1 MAFKHSCF
9 ISYRHTKEYKG
20 RRFTE
25 RIVEDLKAE
34 LDFRV
39 PQGVFRDVERMK
51 GAEFY
56 NEALATALCQSAC
69 MVVLYWPTYFDDE
82 HLFCAREFKAME
94 ALEEKRLEL
103 LPPAERVNSLI
114 IIVALRG
121 FDQIPADIRA
131 RRLCKDFERYTLK
144 PNMRQDPGF
153 QLTMLEIGS
162 YIAGRCQAFLG
173 ASEIPFSGCESFR
186 LPTDE
191 QVRPWVARFAHGA
204 LPFANR
210 GTGG

>member
-39 PQGVFRDVERMK
+39 AQGVFRDIERLK

-56 NEALATALCQSAC
+56 NEALATALCQSVC
-69 MVVLYWPTYFDDE
+69 MVVLYWPTYFDHE

-94 ALEEKRLEL
+94 ELEEKRLGL
-103 LPPAERVNSLI
+103 LPPEERANSLI

-121 FDQIPADIRA
+121 FDQIPAEIRA
-131 RRLCKDFERYTLK
+131 KRLCKDFERFTLK
-144 PNMRQDPGF
+144 PNMRQDPSF

-162 YIAGRCQAFLG
+162 YIADRCRAVLG
-173 ASEIPFSGCESFR
+173 AAGISFATCDSFR
-186 LPTDE
+186 LPTED
-191 QVRPWVARFAHGA
+191 QVRPWVARFAGGT

-210 GTGG
+210 EAGG

>member
-39 PQGVFRDVERMK
+39 AQGVFRDIERLK

-56 NEALATALCQSAC
+56 NEALATALCQSVC
-69 MVVLYWPTYFDDE
+69 MVVLYWPTYFDGE

-94 ALEEKRLEL
+94 ELEEKRLGL
-103 LPPAERVNSLI
+103 LPPGERANSLI

-121 FDQIPADIRA
+121 FDQIPAEIRA
-131 RRLCKDFERYTLK
+131 KRLCKDFERYTLK
-144 PNMRQDPGF
+144 PNMRQDPSF

-162 YIAGRCQAFLG
+162 YIADRCRAVLS
-173 ASEIPFSGCESFR
+173 ASGISFTSCDSFR
-186 LPTDE
+186 LPTED
-191 QVRPWVARFAHGA
+191 QVRPWVARFASGA

-210 GTGG
+210 ETER